1 MGTSLKTLKEL
12 KYSVKNMG
20 PSAPYIWQIVEM
32 LGSMWLTPYD
42 WHQTAKS
49 TLSPGQFIVWRT
61 EYEDRAREVVQNLA
75 VRKKADKPTM
85 SSFSRPMHS
94 DDVCMT
100 FQCLFNHTSN
110 QCSFVNKS
118 AIAFP
123 EANRPGRPVCP
134 LICPIKNFSF
144 SWLNYIL

>member
-1 MGTSLKTLKEL
+1 MPFQARTQVVVCWPDT
-12 KYSVKNMG
+12 
-20 PSAPYIWQIVEM
+20 
-32 LGSMWLTPYD
+32 TPYD

-94 DDVCMT
+94 DDVK
-100 FQCLFNHTSN
+100 HD
-110 QCSFVNKS
+110 
-118 AIAFP
+118 FP
-123 EANRPGRPVCP
+123 MLVQPH
-134 LICPIKNFSF
+134 
-144 SWLNYIL
+144 